1 MQQGDELTG
10 RPSPQK
16 TQELERRETIKSLI
30 SEHGFMELV
39 QELRDYAL
47 SSESELGLPE
57 ALQNY
62 WSKVSELLGQI
73 LEMEEEVEDYEPT
86 EEQ

>member
-1 MQQGDELTG
+1 MQQGDELSG
-10 RPSPQK
+10 RPSPDQ
-16 TQELERRETIKSLI
+16 TQAIERRETIKSLI
-30 SEHGFMELV
+30 SKHGFMELV

-62 WSKVSELLGQI
+62 WGRVSELLEQI
-73 LEMEEEVEDYEPT
+73 LEMEEEVEDYEPM